1 MTSPIPRSDAK
12 TAAAPRRGERAG
24 ERFGDGARGRRP
36 RLLAIVGPTAAGKTD
51 MAMRLAERLP
61 SEIVSADSRQV
72 YRRMDIG
79 SAKPTRAQLE
89 RVRHHLIDII
99 DPDEMFSV
107 GQFVVMA
114 KQAIQNANEMKKL
127 PIIAGGT
134 GQYVMSILEGW
145 NVPSVEADPNLRQEL
160 ENLLDSDGADA
171 LIERL
176 RALDPLASETVDAR
190 NPRRLIR
197 AIERAS
203 AGYRTGDEPRKTPP
217 PFDCLAIGLHME
229 RPELY
234 RRIDERVE
242 RMVAAGFVEE
252 VESLLAAGF
261 DVDLPSMSGIGYREM
276 AEYLRG
282 DTDLDDAIR
291 RTKFRTHRYARSQ
304 YNWFKRDDRRIR
316 WIESSRMDDGIDAAL
331 EWIDDG
337 AAGDWRSDAH
347 RPK

>member
-1 MTSPIPRSDAK
+1 MTNPSPRTDAP
-12 TAAAPRRGERAG
+12 TSAAPRPGERAG
-24 ERFGDGARGRRP
+24 ERLGDGARGRRP
-36 RLLAIVGPTAAGKTD
+36 RLLAIVGPTAAGKTE

-79 SAKPTRAQLE
+79 SAKPTRGQLE

-99 DPDEMFSV
+99 ELDETFSV
-107 GQFVVMA
+107 GRFAFMA
-114 KQAIQNANEMKKL
+114 KQAIQNANAMQKL
-127 PIIAGGT
+127 PIMAGGT
-134 GQYVMSILEGW
+134 GQYVMSVLEGW
-145 NVPSVEADPNLRQEL
+145 NVPSVKSDPNLRQEL
-160 ENLLDSDGADA
+160 ESLLDSDGPAA
-171 LIERL
+171 LIKRL
-176 RALDPLASETVDAR
+176 RALDPLAPATVDAR

-203 AGYRTGDEPRKTPP
+203 AGYRTGGEPRKTPP

-229 RPELY
+229 RRELY
-234 RRIDERVE
+234 RKIDERVE
-242 RMVAAGFVEE
+242 RMVAAGFVGE

-282 DTDLDDAIR
+282 ETDLDDAIR

-316 WIESSRMDDGIDAAL
+316 WIESSRMEDGIDAAL
-331 EWIDDG
+331 EWIDYG
-337 AAGDWRSDAH
+337 AASDWRSDA
-347 RPK
+347 